1 MKKIVLITANRS
13 DYGIQRKLI
22 KLLQR
27 ENKLKI
33 YLVVTGAHLEKK
45 YGNTIS
51 EIKKDK
57 IKISKKIKVKV
68 KNYNT
73 KNVTK
78 IFAESTL
85 KFFDYYEKI
94 KPNLIIIL
102 GDRYE
107 MLAAAIPT
115 ITLNIPVAHIHGGEK
130 TQGSFDDYFRNMITS
145 IASLHFTCHDIY
157 KKRVCE
163 IKDSKKNIYNYGS
176 LSIEDVH
183 KLKFETKKFLENKFK
198 IKFASKNILITFHPE
213 TKNKKYNQNSF
224 DQILK
229 AIINFKDINFFFTL
243 PAPDPGNSSIIKQI
257 KTLCKKKMNSY
268 FVPSFGKNS
277 YFSMLNYIDGL
288 IGNSSSGIIEVPSFK
303 IPTINI
309 GNRQAGRLLSKSVIN
324 CRCEKNIIQKNVNKI
339 LTKNFKR
346 KIKNTKNIFFKQN
359 TANNILKKIKDYL
372 DEK

>member
-22 KLLQR
+22 KLLQK
-27 ENKLKI
+27 EKKLKF
-33 YLVVTGAHLEKK
+33 YLVVTGAHLEKN
-45 YGNTIS
+45 YGDTIS

-57 IKISKKIKVKV
+57 IRISKKIKVKV

-73 KNVTK
+73 KNVMN
-78 IFAESTL
+78 IFAKSSL

-115 ITLNIPVAHIHGGEK
+115 VTLNVPLAHIHGGEK
-130 TQGSFDDYFRNMITS
+130 TQGSFDDNFRNMITS

-163 IKDSKKNIYNYGS
+163 IKGSKKNIFNYGS
-176 LSIEDVH
+176 LSIEDIH
-183 KLKFETKKFLENKFK
+183 KLKFETKKFLENKFE
-198 IKFASKNILITFHPE
+198 IKFASKNILLTFHPE
-213 TKNKKYNQNSF
+213 TKNKNFNQKSF

-243 PAPDPGNSSIIKQI
+243 PAPDPGNLSIIKQI
-257 KTLCKKKMNSY
+257 KAFCKKKTNCY

-277 YFSMLNYIDGL
+277 YFSMLNYLDGV
-288 IGNSSSGIIEVPSFK
+288 IGNSSSGIIEVPSFR

-309 GNRQAGRLLSKSVIN
+309 GNRQTGRLFSKSIIN
-324 CRCEKNIIQKNVNKI
+324 CQYRKNVIQKNIKKI
-339 LTKNFKR
+339 FTKNFKR
-346 KIKNTKNIFFKQN
+346 KIKGTKNIFYKKN
-359 TANNILKKIKDYL
+359 TANNILIKIKHFL
-372 DEK
+372 N